1 VVGYQALF
9 FLKKGVDFGGWCLY
23 ASSTMNDA
31 KVASVYRQ
39 ILNASQFYGVDSDEF
54 VNIDFSDINGTAENE
69 VLYIEWQDEV
79 GTDHSV
85 KITEAGLDAANVV
98 NDTLW
103 LIDNEGDVFRLRLF
117 LMQRVPIKVEWD
129 ARLDV
134 PLNTVEIGA

>member
-1 VVGYQALF
+1 
-9 FLKKGVDFGGWCLY
+9 
-23 ASSTMNDA
+23 MNDA
-31 KVASVYRQ
+31 KVASIYRQ

-54 VNIDFSDINGTAENE
+54 INIDFSDINGTAENE
-69 VLYIEWQDEV
+69 VLYVSWQDEV
-79 GTDHSV
+79 GNDHSV

-103 LIDNEGDVFRLRLF
+103 LIDNEGDVFRMRLF

>member
-1 VVGYQALF
+1 
-9 FLKKGVDFGGWCLY
+9 
-23 ASSTMNDA
+23 MNDA
-31 KVASVYRQ
+31 KVASIYRQ

-54 VNIDFSDINGTAENE
+54 INIDFSDINGTAENE
-69 VLYIEWQDEV
+69 VLYVSWQDEV
-79 GTDHSV
+79 GNDHSV

-103 LIDNEGDVFRLRLF
+103 LIDNEGDVFRMRLF

-134 PLNTVEIGA
+134 PLNTVEIGAWLSLNTTAKTLIWLMR

>member
-1 VVGYQALF
+1 M
-9 FLKKGVDFGGWCLY
+9 KKGVDFGGWCLY

-31 KVASVYRQ
+31 KVTSVYRQ

-103 LIDNEGDVFRLRLF
+103 LIDTDGDVFRMRLF

>member
-1 VVGYQALF
+1 
-9 FLKKGVDFGGWCLY
+9 
-23 ASSTMNDA
+23 MNDA

-39 ILNASQFYGVDSDEF
+39 ILNASKVYGVDSDEF

-103 LIDNEGDVFRLRLF
+103 LIDNEGDVFRMRLF